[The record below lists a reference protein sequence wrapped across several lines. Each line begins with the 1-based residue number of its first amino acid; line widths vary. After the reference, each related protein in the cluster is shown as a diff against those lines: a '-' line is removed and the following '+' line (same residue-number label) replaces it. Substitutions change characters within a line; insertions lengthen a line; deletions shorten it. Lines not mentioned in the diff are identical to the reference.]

1 MEPTYMIPALLREL
15 IEELLDPRANEE
27 NRGFYIEDVRKR
39 YNETLMMLTPEQISN
54 FNDYLTSLV
63 GYITHS
69 IEFLSNL
76 KVDRPENPFDKIE
89 DPEQNFIH
97 HVLCDQQHKIASIL
111 SMMNVAL
118 EVVNIGKE
126 ELSDYLPVTFVSDDG
141 EKKLNMTNG
150 DINK

>member
-15 IEELLDPRANEE
+15 IGELLDPRANEE
-27 NRGFYIEDVRKR
+27 NRDLYIEDVKRR
-39 YNETLMMLTPEQISN
+39 YNETLMMLTSEQISN

-63 GYITHS
+63 GYISSS

-89 DPEQNFIH
+89 DPKENFIQ
-97 HVLCDQQHKIASIL
+97 HVLCDQQNKIASIL

-126 ELSDYLPVTFVSDDG
+126 ELSDYLPVTFVPDDG
-141 EKKLNMTNG
+141 EKKLNMTNE
-150 DINK
+150 DINN